1 MVSVAACGGGAD
13 TEPLVENPP
22 PTPVSISLRD
32 AAPVDENATNAT
44 LTYLLELSAASTA
57 DIDVTLETRAGT
69 AVANADFV
77 PKSQL
82 LTIPA
87 GAASVEFGVL
97 ILDDRVDEPDE
108 TVNVEIVSASS
119 GTVNDGSAVGTIVD
133 DDAPPVV
140 AAAHASTTEG
150 DSGQSLLGF
159 EISLSSVSG
168 FDVTV
173 DYSTADGT
181 ATAGSD
187 YIASSGSVSIPA
199 GTTKATVQVPVLGDA
214 LVEGNETLTLTLDSP
229 VNASLN
235 VATATGTIVDDDDPV
250 VPPNLSVAIADAGS
264 VAENAASATLAFVVS
279 LSEVSGQDVVVQY
292 ESRAGSAQPSSDF
305 IANAGA
311 VTIPAGMLSAT
322 VNIAVLDDSI
332 DEPDEFL
339 FVDIVSVSAGSI
351 AKATATGTIT
361 DNDAAPGLSV
371 ADTSVAEGDAGSANL
386 VFTLTLSTVSVLDVT
401 VEYATADGTATAGSD
416 YTATS
421 GTATIAAGA
430 TQTTVTVPVLG
441 DTLAEPDETLTLN
454 LSNPANAS
462 LSTTSATGT
471 ITDNDA
477 APGLS
482 AANTS
487 VAEGDA
493 GSANLVFTLT
503 LSTASA
509 LDVTVEY
516 ATADGTAT
524 AGSDYTAT
532 SGTATIAA
540 GATQTTVTV
549 PVLGDTLAE
558 LDETLTLSLSNPTNA
573 SLSTAVATGT
583 ITNDDATPG
592 LSVADTSVAEGDA
605 GSTDLVF
612 TLTLS
617 TASALDVTV
626 EYATADGTAT
636 AGSDYAVTS
645 GTATIVAGLTQ
656 TSVTVPVLGDTLA
669 ESNETLT
676 LNLSNPANASL
687 STTSVTGTITNDD
700 AAPGLSVADTSVA
713 EGDAGSAN
721 LVFTL
726 ILSTASA
733 LDVTVEY
740 ATVDGT
746 ATAGNDYTATSGT
759 ATIAA
764 GATQT
769 TVTVPVT
776 GDTLAEPDETLTLS
790 LSNPANASLTA
801 ASATGTITNDDA
813 APGLSI
819 ADTSVAEG
827 DAGSANLVFTLTLS
841 TVSALDVTV
850 EYATAD
856 GTATAGSDYTATSGT
871 ATIVAGTTQTTVSV
885 PVLGDTLAEPDET
898 LTLSLSNPTNA
909 SLSTTS
915 ATGTITDDDAPSG
928 LSSRPSNTTC
938 IAPDR
943 PTNNASIAVENA
955 FPTLPSLVKPVALLQ
970 APGDTS
976 QWYAVEQ
983 DGRVLRF
990 DNSAGVSTTAT
1001 FIDIR
1006 SPSDPIDV
1014 DSGDVEAGLL
1024 GMAFDPGYGSANWDV
1039 YLSYMI
1045 DGSPYTSVI
1054 ARFESKDSGQ
1064 TLDATDAT
1072 VLMTVDQPFTNH
1084 NGGQISFGPDGY
1096 LYIHF
1101 GDGGSGGDPGDRAQN
1116 TRNLF
1121 GSLLR
1126 IDVDGGPPY
1135 AIPADNPFVGNALC
1149 NDGDGSSACPEIYA
1163 WGLRNAWRWSFDAPT
1178 GQLWLGDVGQNNWEE
1193 IDIIEL
1199 GGNYGWR
1206 CREGANDFDTSGV
1219 CPDGLIDPVIE
1230 YNHSVG
1236 ISVTG
1241 GYVYRGS
1248 AIPELAGRYVFA
1260 DYAQGK
1266 LFASVDNGDGT
1277 YGFETLLD
1285 TSDFI
1290 ASFAVEAS
1298 GELLYLNYAGGN
1310 IRRIVQS
1317 GGSSVD
1323 TIADQLSATGCV
1335 MAGNPTLPADGLI
1348 PYEPN
1353 APFWSDGAVK
1363 QRWYAIPDGTSIDVN
1378 ADGDWLFPIGTV
1390 LVKSFR
1396 LSNQLVETR
1405 LFMRHT
1411 DGEWAGYTYEWN
1423 AAQTEATRVVG
1434 GKVSNVVGQDWIYPS
1449 GSDCMQCH
1457 TAAAN
1462 FSLSLEHAQLNGD
1475 FLYPSTS
1482 ITANQLVTADA
1493 VDLLTDPLPNV
1504 PEALPRLADPTD
1516 VAESLEDRARAYLH
1530 SNCANCHRP
1539 GGPTPSNMDLRY
1551 ATALAD
1557 TNTCDATPVSGTLGI
1572 TNGKLIAPGSSST
1585 SLLVERA
1592 SRRDSHGMP
1601 PLASNLVDT
1610 AGVQLLAD
1618 WIDSLSSCP

>member
-22 PTPVSISLRD
+22 PPPVSISLRD
-32 AAPVDENATNAT
+32 AVPVDENATNAT

-87 GAASVEFGVL
+87 GASSVEFGVL
-97 ILDDRVDEPDE
+97 ILDDRLDEPDE

-173 DYSTADGT
+173 DYSTADGS

-187 YIASSGSVSIPA
+187 YIASSGSVSIPG
-199 GTTKATVQVPVLGDA
+199 GTTKATVQVPVLGDS
-214 LVEGNETLTLTLDSP
+214 LVEGNETLTLTLDGP

-235 VATATGTIVDDDDPV
+235 VATATGTIVDDDDPI

-264 VAENAASATLAFVVS
+264 VAENAAGATLAFVVS

-292 ESRAGSAQPSSDF
+292 ESRAGSAQPGSDF
-305 IANAGA
+305 VAKAGA

-322 VNIAVLDDSI
+322 VNIAVLDDVI
-332 DEPDEFL
+332 DEADEFL

-361 DNDAAPGLSV
+361 DDDAAPGLSV
-371 ADTSVAEGDAGSANL
+371 
-386 VFTLTLSTVSVLDVT
+386 
-401 VEYATADGTATAGSD
+401 
-416 YTATS
+416 
-421 GTATIAAGA
+421 
-430 TQTTVTVPVLG
+430 
-441 DTLAEPDETLTLN
+441 
-454 LSNPANAS
+454 
-462 LSTTSATGT
+462 
-471 ITDNDA
+471 
-477 APGLS
+477 
-482 AANTS
+482 ANTS

-503 LSTASA
+503 LSTASALDVTVEYATVDGTATAGNDYTAASGTATIVAGATQTTVSVPVLGDTLAEPDETLTLSLSNPANASLSTTSATGTITDDDAAPGLSIADTSVAEGDAGSANLVFTLTLSTASALDVTVEYATADGTATAGNDYTTTLGTATIAAGETQTTVTVPVLGDTLAEPDETLTLGLSNPTNASLSTASATGTITNDDAAPGLSIADTSVSEGDAGSADLIFTLTLSTTSA

-558 LDETLTLSLSNPTNA
+558 QDETLTLS
-573 SLSTAVATGT
+573 
-583 ITNDDATPG
+583 
-592 LSVADTSVAEGDA
+592 
-605 GSTDLVF
+605 
-612 TLTLS
+612 
-617 TASALDVTV
+617 
-626 EYATADGTAT
+626 
-636 AGSDYAVTS
+636 
-645 GTATIVAGLTQ
+645 
-656 TSVTVPVLGDTLA
+656 
-669 ESNETLT
+669 
-676 LNLSNPANASL
+676 LSNPANASL
-687 STTSVTGTITNDD
+687 STTSATGTITDDD
-700 AAPGLSVADTSVA
+700 AAPGLSIADTSVA
-713 EGDAGSAN
+713 EGDAGSAD

-726 ILSTASA
+726 TLSAVSA

-740 ATVDGT
+740 ATADGT

-769 TVTVPVT
+769 TVT
-776 GDTLAEPDETLTLS
+776 
-790 LSNPANASLTA
+790 
-801 ASATGTITNDDA
+801 
-813 APGLSI
+813 
-819 ADTSVAEG
+819 
-827 DAGSANLVFTLTLS
+827 
-841 TVSALDVTV
+841 
-850 EYATAD
+850 
-856 GTATAGSDYTATSGT
+856 
-871 ATIVAGTTQTTVSV
+871 V

-938 IAPDR
+938 IAPAR

-1072 VLMTVDQPFTNH
+1072 VLMTVNQPFTNH

-1135 AIPADNPFVGNALC
+1135 AIPADNPFADNVLLC

-1230 YNHSVG
+1230 YSHSVG

-1290 ASFAVEAS
+1290 ASFAVESS

-1557 TNTCDATPVSGTLGI
+1557 TNTCDVTPVSGTLGI
-1572 TNGKLIAPGSSST
+1572 ANGKLIAPGSSST

>member
-1 MVSVAACGGGAD
+1 MPVLGD
-13 TEPLVENPP
+13 TLAESDETLTLSLSNPANA
-22 PTPVSISLRD
+22 SLSTTSATGTITNDD
-32 AAPVDENATNAT
+32 AAPGLSVANTSVAEGDAGSTDLIFT
-44 LTYLLELSAASTA
+44 LTLSTA
-57 DIDVTLETRAGT
+57 
-69 AVANADFV
+69 
-77 PKSQL
+77 
-82 LTIPA
+82 
-87 GAASVEFGVL
+87 
-97 ILDDRVDEPDE
+97 
-108 TVNVEIVSASS
+108 SA
-119 GTVNDGSAVGTIVD
+119 
-133 DDAPPVV
+133 
-140 AAAHASTTEG
+140 
-150 DSGQSLLGF
+150 L
-159 EISLSSVSG
+159 
-168 FDVTV
+168 DVTV
-173 DYSTADGT
+173 EYATADGT
-181 ATAGSD
+181 ATAGND
-187 YIASSGSVSIPA
+187 YTVTSGTATIVAGLTQTSV
-199 GTTKATVQVPVLGDA
+199 TVPVLGDTLA
-214 LVEGNETLTLTLDSP
+214 ESNETLTLNLSNP
-229 VNASLN
+229 ANASLS
-235 VATATGTIVDDDDPV
+235 TT
-250 VPPNLSVAIADAGS
+250 S
-264 VAENAASATLAFVVS
+264 
-279 LSEVSGQDVVVQY
+279 
-292 ESRAGSAQPSSDF
+292 
-305 IANAGA
+305 
-311 VTIPAGMLSAT
+311 
-322 VNIAVLDDSI
+322 
-332 DEPDEFL
+332 
-339 FVDIVSVSAGSI
+339 
-351 AKATATGTIT
+351 ATGTIT
-361 DNDAAPGLSV
+361 NDDAAPGLSV
-371 ADTSVAEGDAGSANL
+371 ANTSVAEGDAGSANL
-386 VFTLTLSTVSVLDVT
+386 VFTLILSTTSALDVT

-441 DTLAEPDETLTLN
+441 DTLAELDETLTLSF
-454 LSNPANAS
+454 SNPANAS

-471 ITDNDA
+471 ITNDDA

-532 SGTATIAA
+532 SGTATIVA

-558 LDETLTLSLSNPTNA
+558 PDETLTLSLNNPTNA
-573 SLSTAVATGT
+573 SLSTTSATGT
-583 ITNDDATPG
+583 ITDDDAAPG

-617 TASALDVTV
+617 AVSALDVTV

-636 AGSDYAVTS
+636 AGS
-645 GTATIVAGLTQ
+645 
-656 TSVTVPVLGDTLA
+656 
-669 ESNETLT
+669 
-676 LNLSNPANASL
+676 
-687 STTSVTGTITNDD
+687 
-700 AAPGLSVADTSVA
+700 
-713 EGDAGSAN
+713 
-721 LVFTL
+721 
-726 ILSTASA
+726 
-733 LDVTVEY
+733 
-740 ATVDGT
+740 
-746 ATAGNDYTATSGT
+746 DYTATSGT

-790 LSNPANASLTA
+790 LSNP
-801 ASATGTITNDDA
+801 
-813 APGLSI
+813 
-819 ADTSVAEG
+819 
-827 DAGSANLVFTLTLS
+827 
-841 TVSALDVTV
+841 
-850 EYATAD
+850 
-856 GTATAGSDYTATSGT
+856 
-871 ATIVAGTTQTTVSV
+871 
-885 PVLGDTLAEPDET
+885 
-898 LTLSLSNPTNA
+898 TNA

-915 ATGTITDDDAPSG
+915 ATGTITDDDTPSG

-1014 DSGDVEAGLL
+1014 GSGDVEAGLL

-1072 VLMTVDQPFTNH
+1072 VLMTLDQPFTNH

-1096 LYIHF
+1096 LYIPF

-1135 AIPADNPFVGNALC
+1135 AIPADNPFAGNALC

-1230 YNHSVG
+1230 YSHSVG

-1290 ASFAVEAS
+1290 SSFAVESS

-1493 VDLLTDPLPNV
+1493 VDLLTDPLPNI

-1557 TNTCDATPVSGTLGI
+1557 TNTCDVTPVSGTLGI
-1572 TNGKLIAPGSSST
+1572 ANGKLIAPGSSST